1 MAIVGQV
8 VRALTRND
16 KTKIE
21 KMLQV
26 GDIDTLLYLKAI
38 LEYWREQEKKTI
50 LYCQGLG
57 RRHYGFGV
65 HVDILQLMGPH
76 FIASIYPQVCSQRLF
91 LLYFD
96 NQKKTLPAS

>member
-8 VRALTRND
+8 VRALTKND
-16 KTKIE
+16 KAKIE

-26 GDIDTLLYLKAI
+26 SDSDTTVLKSNFRVCK
-38 LEYWREQEKKTI
+38 YWREQAI
-50 LYCQGLG
+50 LYFQGLG

-76 FIASIYPQVCSQRLF
+76 FIASIYPQV
-91 LLYFD
+91 
-96 NQKKTLPAS
+96 